1 MVCNIPIYLHGGQNF
16 DNQLLLTFF
25 PADLKFPMTGLPTS
39 SEKLKCLTYN
49 HYKIIDSFSFL
60 PCSLDKLS
68 RQLVAEKQGK
78 RQRLEFLAESKVV
91 KLGGTIDTELYN
103 RWGC

>member
-16 DNQLLLTFF
+16 DNHLLLKFF

-39 SEKLKCLTYN
+39 SEKLKCLMYN

-68 RQLVAEKQGK
+68 RQLVAEKQEKWKMYTSGASLLFCL
-78 RQRLEFLAESKVV
+78 RR
-91 KLGGTIDTELYN
+91 
-103 RWGC
+103 GCWECS